1 MHRLFR
7 FFLFFSLRRFFSSD
21 AGHAINPM
29 PGFSKPAFRFI
40 PRFFYFLYIS
50 SRFCHVYMIL
60 EFLFCF
66 FFFRP
71 CFTIDRMSVFGVSCI
86 VYLLFGTGGRFLISA
101 LYIHLLLMGCYGFR
115 GDAPRRGSFGEGA

>member
-1 MHRLFR
+1 
-7 FFLFFSLRRFFSSD
+7 
-21 AGHAINPM
+21 
-29 PGFSKPAFRFI
+29 
-40 PRFFYFLYIS
+40 
-50 SRFCHVYMIL
+50 MIL

-101 LYIHLLLMGCYGFR
+101 LYTLAAYGVLWFPWR
-115 GDAPRRGSFGEGA
+115 CAAPGVFLGEGA